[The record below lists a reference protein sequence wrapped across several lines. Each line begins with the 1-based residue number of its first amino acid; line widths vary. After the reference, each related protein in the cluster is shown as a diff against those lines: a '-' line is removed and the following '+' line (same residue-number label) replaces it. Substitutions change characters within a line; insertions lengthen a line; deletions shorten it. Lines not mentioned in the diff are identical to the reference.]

1 MLVLASQSPRR
12 AAILEQ
18 AGIRFSVRFASVLEQ
33 REPGESPESYVR
45 RLALDKA
52 RAVSRAPREI
62 VLAADTIVVAGAEV
76 LEKPSDIAD
85 AARMLEQLSGRVH
98 RVITAI
104 CLRHD
109 EGELVD
115 AASTEVVFSPMSA
128 QEIAYYA
135 ASGEP
140 MDKAGAYAIQGLA
153 SRFIER
159 IDGCYFNVVG
169 LPVSLVYRRLKEIP
183 GSAQLFGDA
192 D

>member
-18 AGIRFSVRFASVLEQ
+18 AGIRFTVRVAPVIEL
-33 REPGESPESYVR
+33 REPGETPDFYAR
-45 RLALDKA
+45 RLALEKA

-62 VLAADTIVVAGAEV
+62 VLAAATIVVAGAEV
-76 LEKPSDIAD
+76 LEKPRDTAD
-85 AARMLEQLSGRVH
+85 AIRMLERLSGRVH
-98 RVITAI
+98 QVITAV

-109 EGELVD
+109 GGELVD
-115 AASTEVVFSPMSA
+115 AASTEVVFSPMSSR
-128 QEIAYYA
+128 EIARYA
-135 ASGEP
+135 SSGEP